1 MATQDGPNESQWPED
16 EDGNRIEGG
25 GQVAIGGTPE
35 PIEEPPEHVLAISI
49 PRTKVPLTE
58 AREILASPDAADGS
72 IKIRIT
78 IDAVVNA
85 SGGLRRLAKSIE
97 HPVGISV
104 DSMIVKVK

>member
-1 MATQDGPNESQWPED
+1 MAKQDGQNESQWPED

-35 PIEEPPEHVLAISI
+35 PVEEPPEHVLAISV
-49 PRTKVPLTE
+49 PRTKVPLTDD
-58 AREILASPDAADGS
+58 RMVLATPDAADDS
-72 IKIRIT
+72 LKVRIT

-104 DSMIVKVK
+104 DSMTVKVK